1 MALEVGLEVAVEEE
15 TVFRLLV
22 GEVVLELERTVALE
36 LELVDWMALE
46 DEVETEAA
54 GRLAPAG

>member
-1 MALEVGLEVAVEEE
+1 MALEVGLEVAVEDE

-36 LELVDWMALE
+36 LVDWEVLE